1 MATRG
6 FLVASGRESKF
17 QFLGQFIY
25 VFRSRGIC
33 HAYLDLMEPPK
44 VLKIFHLE
52 RMCCRLGDG
61 VVGKLQKGKMRR
73 EAMI

>member
-17 QFLGQFIY
+17 QFLRHY
-25 VFRSRGIC
+25 VFRSPGIC

-52 RMCCRLGDG
+52 RMCCRLADG
-61 VVGKLQKGKMRR
+61 VVGKLQKGKMVL
-73 EAMI
+73 EKP